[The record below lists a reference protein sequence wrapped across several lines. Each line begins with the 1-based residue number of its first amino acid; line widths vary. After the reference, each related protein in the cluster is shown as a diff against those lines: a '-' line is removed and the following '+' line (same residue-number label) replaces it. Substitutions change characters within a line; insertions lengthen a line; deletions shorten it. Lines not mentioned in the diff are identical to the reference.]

1 VTGPGCLV
9 RVLWFVFV
17 GWWLS
22 GLAITAGYFAALTIV
37 GLPLA
42 FWIFNRVPAITTL
55 RPRTRS
61 YVTEQVGTTTLVRAR
76 TIPQRPLILRA
87 IYFVL
92 IGWWLGAV
100 WLAIAWVASITIV
113 GLPIAVLMYDRI
125 GAVMT
130 LLRY

>member
-1 VTGPGCLV
+1 MTGPGCLV

-37 GLPLA
+37 GVPLA

-55 RPRTRS
+55 RPRARS

>member
-1 VTGPGCLV
+1 MTGPGCLV

-37 GLPLA
+37 GVPLA